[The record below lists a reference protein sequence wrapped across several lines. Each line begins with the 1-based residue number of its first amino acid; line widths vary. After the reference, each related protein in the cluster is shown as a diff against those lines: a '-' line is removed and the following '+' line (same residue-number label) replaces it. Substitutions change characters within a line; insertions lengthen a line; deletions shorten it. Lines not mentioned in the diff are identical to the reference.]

1 MWRKCNLYKNIHF
14 DINCLKSLFIKNEN
28 ISLNNHLNYGTG
40 IIRNISGFPGT
51 GRRSSILQQAF
62 AGSRR
67 KDHQNRETGG

>member
-51 GRRSSILQQAF
+51 
-62 AGSRR
+62 
-67 KDHQNRETGG
+67 